1 MLKNI
6 LQACENFC
14 VHQIRLPHTIDDA
27 QTKKRTL
34 IAYLDINTAEGRE
47 YRVYIAAEPGFV
59 QRVSKLFLEEDESDE
74 ETLIDM
80 TLEVTNL
87 IVGSAKVIAAENVV
101 NAYTIGTP
109 HFLKTDIFDYQSDF
123 SQTLRVENDAIMIA
137 IKELNG

>member
-14 VHQIRLPHTIDDA
+14 MHQIRLPYTIDA
-27 QTKKRTL
+27 IQTKKRTL

-47 YRVYIAAEPGFV
+47 YRVYIAAEPSFV
-59 QRVSKLFLEEDESDE
+59 QRVSKIFLEEDESDE

-80 TLEVTNL
+80 ILEVTNL
-87 IVGSAKVIAAENVV
+87 IVGSAKVIETQSAANE
-101 NAYTIGTP
+101 YTIGTP
-109 HFLKTDIFDYQSDF
+109 HFLKTDIFDFEYDF
-123 SQTLRVENDAIMIA
+123 SKTLRVENDAIIMA